1 MVGGAYSGSLVE
13 LTFLLTC
20 SQVVT
25 LHTRPEPRTRSRRA
39 AIMPPEVTITWAEPR
54 KSSPYTLARSSIK
67 DDDGEMPL
75 EPGSLSNSDK
85 SDRSSSEPLSM
96 PTLLQRLMWRHSV
109 LFNTAQELT
118 LLLLIG
124 MGTTAV
130 VYSVD
135 KSIDVM
141 LKWRMNTRLSWH
153 VAGGFL
159 PEYLVWIGSSMLLC
173 TLSAACVHL
182 IGPCAAGSGI
192 PLMKCVLS
200 GAQMDDYISFRTL
213 VAKATSLAFAYSGGL
228 SVGKEGP
235 FVHMASCVA
244 HQMCQLPIFR
254 RVAQNE
260 HLHRQVLAA
269 ACAAGVSA
277 AFGSPVGGVLFSIEV
292 TSTYYSISHLWKAFF
307 TAVCGTLFVRL
318 VRAYGSLANF
328 RITDFSVQVRCPS
341 LGLASVTCCSASDA
355 C

>member
-1 MVGGAYSGSLVE
+1 
-13 LTFLLTC
+13 
-20 SQVVT
+20 
-25 LHTRPEPRTRSRRA
+25 
-39 AIMPPEVTITWAEPR
+39 MPPEVTITWAGPR
-54 KSSPYTLARSSIK
+54 IGGTSSPYVLARSSVK
-67 DDDGEMPL
+67 DDDVEMPL

-200 GAQMDDYISFRTL
+200 GAQMEDYISFRTL

-260 HLHRQVLAA
+260 HLHRQVHLIQLRPFHELLVLA
-269 ACAAGVSA
+269 
-277 AFGSPVGGVLFSIEV
+277 
-292 TSTYYSISHLWKAFF
+292 
-307 TAVCGTLFVRL
+307 
-318 VRAYGSLANF
+318 
-328 RITDFSVQVRCPS
+328 
-341 LGLASVTCCSASDA
+341 
-355 C
+355 

>member
-1 MVGGAYSGSLVE
+1 MNTEALGTVFTAKVRPIRGTVSG
-13 LTFLLTC
+13 
-20 SQVVT
+20 
-25 LHTRPEPRTRSRRA
+25 
-39 AIMPPEVTITWAEPR
+39 IMPPEVTITWAGPR
-54 KSSPYTLARSSIK
+54 IGGKSSPYVLARSSVK
-67 DDDGEMPL
+67 DDDVEMPL

-200 GAQMDDYISFRTL
+200 GAQMEDYISFRTL

-307 TAVCGTLFVRL
+307 TAVCGTLFVRV

-328 RITDFSVQVRCPS
+328 RITDFSVQVRCS
-341 LGLASVTCCSASDA
+341 SICLASDACCSSICLASDACCSASDA